1 MRVSGDLALGLGA
14 IALAGGYWAVALDIP
29 DSLLSDAVGARGFP
43 AALAT
48 GLAASGALLAA
59 RDLVRRPAAAASS
72 ESEAMEPS
80 TRLNRTANAGIIVL
94 LLIAYVMLTPFI
106 GYPAGVAL
114 LVGATAAFA
123 GARGVRTLLVTSVL
137 AGLIFWVMFA
147 KVLGISMPAGTLFG
161 GA

>member
-1 MRVSGDLALGLGA
+1 MRVSADLALGLAA
-14 IALAGGYWAVALDIP
+14 IALAAGYWSVAADIP

-48 GLAASGALLAA
+48 ALAATGALLVA
-59 RDLVRRPAAAASS
+59 RDLVRLPAAAADR
-72 ESEAMEPS
+72 ESEATEPAA
-80 TRLNRTANAGIIVL
+80 RRNGTAKAGLVVL
-94 LLIAYVMLTPFI
+94 LLIAYVLLTPHV

-123 GARGVRTLLVTSVL
+123 GARGAGTLLVTSVL
-137 AGLIFWVMFA
+137 AGLVFWVMFA